1 LSITR
6 AKTSSIAQGP
16 STNRNLLAGNPVIL
30 PGSYESI
37 ATVNVTSTQSFIE
50 FTGIAGTYSHLQ
62 LRILQRSTTPNNTN
76 MTFNSDTGSNYNWHE
91 LFGDGSTAASASS
104 SGSVTFMKASYLE
117 SVTAGYVGASVIDV
131 LDYSNTSKNKTMRAL
146 TGSDANGTGYILL
159 RSGLWRNTAAIT
171 TIRLTPA
178 SGSWD
183 NNAQIALYG
192 IK

>member
-1 LSITR
+1 MI
-6 AKTSSIAQGP
+6 P
-16 STNRNLLAGNPVIL
+16 NLVAGFIGVSPPVPL
-30 PGSYESI
+30 TSYESI
-37 ATVNVTSTQSFIE
+37 ATVSVTTTQAYVE

-62 LRILQRSTTPNNTN
+62 LRVLQRSTTPNNTN

-91 LFGDGSTAASASS
+91 LYSDSSTAASANSG
-104 SGSVTFMKASYLE
+104 GSVAFMKASYLE
-117 SVTAGYVGASVIDV
+117 TISAGYVGAAVIDI
-131 LDYSNTSKNKTMRAL
+131 LDYSNTNKNKTMRAL
-146 TGSDANGTGYILL
+146 VGSNAGSTGYVLL

-183 NNAQIALYG
+183 NNASIALYG

>member
-1 LSITR
+1 M
-6 AKTSSIAQGP
+6 IA
-16 STNRNLLAGNPVIL
+16 NLVAGLMV
-30 PGSYESI
+30 GGGVATDYESI
-37 ATVNVTSTQSFIE
+37 ATVSPTGVQAYVE

-91 LFGDGSTAASASS
+91 LYGDGSTAASASS
-104 SGSVTFMKASYLE
+104 AGSVTFMKASYLE
-117 SVTAGYVGASVIDV
+117 SITAGYVGASVIDI

-178 SGSWD
+178 TGSWD
-183 NNAQIALYG
+183 NYASIALYG

>member
-1 LSITR
+1 MIANQIAGLL
-6 AKTSSIAQGP
+6 TSGAAP
-16 STNRNLLAGNPVIL
+16 AAST
-30 PGSYESI
+30 SFESI
-37 ATVNVTSTQSFIE
+37 ATVNVTTTQAFVE
-50 FTGIAGTYSHLQ
+50 FTGITGSYSHLQ

-91 LFGDGSTAASASS
+91 LYSDSSTAASASS
-104 SGSVTFMKASYLE
+104 AGSVTFMKASYLE
-117 SVTAGYVGASVIDV
+117 TITAGYVGASVIDI

-146 TGSDANGTGYILL
+146 TGSNAGSTGYVLL

-183 NNAQIALYG
+183 NNASIALYG

>member
-1 LSITR
+1 MPILGIM
-6 AKTSSIAQGP
+6 ASSRPAFE
-16 STNRNLLAGNPVIL
+16 LV
-30 PGSYESI
+30 GSYDSL
-37 ATVNVTSTQSFIE
+37 ATVTLSGTAAFVE
-50 FTGIAGTYSHLQ
+50 FAGIPSGYKHLQ

-171 TIRLTPA
+171 SIKITPA

-183 NNAQIALYG
+183 QYSSIALYG
-192 IK
+192 VK